1 MSNDNTT
8 LQAAVLRKGSVL
20 YLYNNTDQ
28 SISDLAKNGFFS
40 SWSISQNECFTEIN
54 STFHR
59 YNSKKKEKASEQEL
73 DAVFNN

>member
-8 LQAAVLRKGSVL
+8 LQAAVLRKGLVL

-28 SISDLAKNGFFS
+28 SISDTAKNGFFS
-40 SWSISQNECFTEIN
+40 SWSISLHECFTEIN
-54 STFHR
+54 TTFHR
-59 YNSKKKEKASEQEL
+59 YNSKKKKKASEQEL